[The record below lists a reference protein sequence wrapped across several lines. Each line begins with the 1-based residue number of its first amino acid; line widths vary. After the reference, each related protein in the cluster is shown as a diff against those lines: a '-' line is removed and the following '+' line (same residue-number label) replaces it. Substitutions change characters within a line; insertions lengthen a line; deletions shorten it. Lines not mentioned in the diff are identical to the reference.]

1 MEESKENSTGIGS
14 EKDAVGK
21 ITGFFLFRNLLS
33 SYNSDKQTD
42 DDSRKNIKKYGVV
55 SLILSLIAL
64 LISVSSLISSV
75 MGLDI
80 IGFSYVLM
88 MIIYILGGVII
99 SILLAIYGFIFA
111 VLQIRLNRKSVGI
124 FGLIL
129 SILSMVASI
138 LLIVFIII

>member
-14 EKDAVGK
+14 EKDTVGK